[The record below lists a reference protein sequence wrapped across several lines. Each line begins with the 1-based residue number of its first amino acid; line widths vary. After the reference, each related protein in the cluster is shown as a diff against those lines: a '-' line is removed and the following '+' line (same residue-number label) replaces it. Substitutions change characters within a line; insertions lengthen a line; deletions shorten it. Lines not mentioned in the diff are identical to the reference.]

1 MSKTTLTFK
10 ISTITLAIID
20 ISALLFFIFTLIS
33 VFSNKIILAKSHLV
47 LLILTLVLNAIY
59 VIYLVTYLI
68 IHKRK

>member
-59 VIYLVTYLI
+59 VIYLVIYLI